1 MIYGDKNLKMAAA
14 MAALVLGLSA
24 CETYGDGD
32 KAAEVAPETSDA
44 ATMAADTADSA
55 SEEAMAAKDDA
66 MATAMDG
73 EGMASADDMA
83 TEDGAMAFGN
93 GPAMWRM
100 RDADSEIYLF
110 GTFHILPAGLEWVT
124 ADFSGA
130 MVQTET
136 TWTEADTESPEAM
149 QALQAAVAQ
158 YGLNPPGVTLS
169 STLGEERATEFAA
182 VAEQYGLPMSQLEP
196 FRPWLAVITL
206 TQLAFQKAGYDP
218 TKGADALVTAQAVS
232 EGDEIR
238 HFETAVEQ
246 IKAIASLEETDDF
259 TMTDDSLD
267 MLADFQDFAD
277 QMSSLWATGDVEGL
291 EKEIIIPTREQSE
304 RAFDIIFKQRNA
316 NWVETIA
323 EMMAGSGDIF
333 IAVGAGHLVGE
344 DSVVDM
350 LEERGYT
357 VERVQ

>member
-1 MIYGDKNLKMAAA
+1 MIYGDKNLKMVAA

-24 CETYGDGD
+24 CETYGNGD
-32 KAAEVAPETSDA
+32 KAVDAAPEPSEA
-44 ATMAADTADSA
+44 ATIAADAGDLA
-55 SEEAMAAKDDA
+55 SEAMAVKDDA
-66 MATAMDG
+66 MAKSIDG
-73 EGMASADDMA
+73 DDMTTAVGA
-83 TEDGAMAFGN
+83 TAFGN

-100 RDADSEIYLF
+100 SDEDSEIYLF
-110 GTFHILPAGLEWVT
+110 GTFHILPAGLNWVT
-124 ADFSGA
+124 ADFSDA
-130 MVQTET
+130 MTETET
-136 TWTEADTESPEAM
+136 TWTEADTDSPEAM

-169 STLGEERATEFAA
+169 STLGDERAAEFAT
-182 VAEQYGLPMSQLEP
+182 VASQYGLPMTQLEP

-206 TQLAFQKAGYDP
+206 TQLALQKAGYDP

-232 EGDEIR
+232 EGDAIM

-246 IKAIASLEETDDF
+246 IKAIASLEQTDDF

-277 QMSSLWATGDVEGL
+277 QMSSLWANGDVEGL
-291 EKEIIIPTREQSE
+291 ENEIILPTREQSE

-323 EMMAGSGDIF
+323 EMMEGSGDVF

-344 DSVVDM
+344 DSVIDM
-350 LEERGYT
+350 LQERGYT
-357 VERVQ
+357 IERVQ